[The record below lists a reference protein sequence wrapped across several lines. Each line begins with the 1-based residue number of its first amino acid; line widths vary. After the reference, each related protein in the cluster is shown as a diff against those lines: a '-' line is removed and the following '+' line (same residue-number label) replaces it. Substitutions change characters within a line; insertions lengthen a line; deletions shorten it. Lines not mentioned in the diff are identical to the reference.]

1 MLNFILI
8 IISIICWGAGS
19 FFYKLA
25 NDNLHPILVSSLVS
39 ALYIVLIPLGI
50 LVFKVPLNFNF
61 SGTLFGLL
69 GGLAT
74 CIASLSFFFILR
86 NGGEVGTATAVTSL
100 FPAVT
105 LILSVI
111 FLKEPLSWY
120 KIVGC
125 ALALVS
131 IYLLSLK

>member
-1 MLNFILI
+1 MLNYILI

-39 ALYIVLIPLGI
+39 ALYIFLIPLGI
-50 LVFKVPLNFNF
+50 MVFKVPLNYNFN
-61 SGTLFGLL
+61 GIVFGIL

-74 CIASLSFFFILR
+74 CAASLSYFFILR
-86 NGGEVGTATAVTSL
+86 NGGEVGTVTAMTSL

-111 FLKEPLSWY
+111 FLKEQLSWY
-120 KIVGC
+120 KIIGC
-125 ALALVS
+125 LLALVS
-131 IYLLSLK
+131 IYILSLK